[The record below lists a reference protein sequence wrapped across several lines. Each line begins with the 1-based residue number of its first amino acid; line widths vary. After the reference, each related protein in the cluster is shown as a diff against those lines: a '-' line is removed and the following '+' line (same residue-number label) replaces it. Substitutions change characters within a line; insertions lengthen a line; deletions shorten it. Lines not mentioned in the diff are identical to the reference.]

1 MDKVLVR
8 LHLALFDIK
17 SHLRWI
23 SKDQGGGLDTDGL
36 MSKIN
41 SLTGVISIE
50 IIIQDS
56 KHYDI

>member
-41 SLTGVISIE
+41 SLTEVISIE
-50 IIIQDS
+50 IIL
-56 KHYDI
+56 